1 MNIILNFWFILNFL
15 SSGELLYFSFLLC
28 ELLLFYFYNIKIK
41 DYNKIDKQ
49 TPMLKFFNKSLNKF
63 FFFKYIFYYLLII
76 LFVDLA
82 ALCIF
87 SFKPITFISCVLIS
101 LLLIAVSVSAFS
113 LLDRK
118 IIAVIQRRRG
128 PNVVGLWGSLQGI
141 MDALKL
147 IFKEIIYPSEA
158 GIQLFLF
165 APIMTLSISLLG

>member
-1 MNIILNFWFILNFL
+1 
-15 SSGELLYFSFLLC
+15 
-28 ELLLFYFYNIKIK
+28 
-41 DYNKIDKQ
+41 
-49 TPMLKFFNKSLNKF
+49 MLKFENFNNFLLSFINKNLNKKF
-63 FFFKYIFYYLLII
+63 LIKYIFYCLLTI
-76 LFVDLA
+76 LSVDLVA
-82 ALCIF
+82 VCIF
-87 SFKPITFISCVLIS
+87 SFKPITFIICVLLS
-101 LLLIAVSVSAFS
+101 LLLIAISVSAFS

-141 MDALKL
+141 MDAIKL

>member
-1 MNIILNFWFILNFL
+1 
-15 SSGELLYFSFLLC
+15 
-28 ELLLFYFYNIKIK
+28 
-41 DYNKIDKQ
+41 
-49 TPMLKFFNKSLNKF
+49 MLKFESFNNFLLSFINKNLNKKF
-63 FFFKYIFYYLLII
+63 FIKYIFYCLLIV

-82 ALCIF
+82 AICIF
-87 SFKPITFISCVLIS
+87 SLKPITFISCVLLS
-101 LLLIAVSVSAFS
+101 LLLIAISVSAFS

-141 MDALKL
+141 MDAIKL

-165 APIMTLSISLLG
+165 APIMTLSISLLGWCVIGLHPILCFSNLSFDLLLIIIISSLNVYSIILAG